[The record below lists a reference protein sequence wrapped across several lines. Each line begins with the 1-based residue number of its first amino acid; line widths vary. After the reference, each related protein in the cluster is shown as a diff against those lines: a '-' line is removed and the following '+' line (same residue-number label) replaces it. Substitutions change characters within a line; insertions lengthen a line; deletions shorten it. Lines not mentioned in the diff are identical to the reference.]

1 MGEAALCFKLKLWQM
16 PSGASILEFHVISH
30 VNDAIDAPQNNLKG
44 ADCSTCE
51 VTEEDYSKGGVW
63 FLFFKVKILL
73 ELMF

>member
-1 MGEAALCFKLKLWQM
+1 MADAKW
-16 PSGASILEFHVISH
+16 SIDSRIPCDTSH

-51 VTEEDYSKGGVW
+51 VTEEDYIKGGVW